1 MRKMKKAARLG
12 ASAVPMLHPKNRSAV
27 VQVIYTFATDTGQH
41 DISHCQ
47 RARFCYSKK
56 TKSCAYTPMLRP

>member
-27 VQVIYTFATDTGQH
+27 VQVIYTFATDTSQH
-41 DISHCQ
+41 DISHFQ
-47 RARFCYSKK
+47 RAPYCHSKK
-56 TKSCAYTPMLRP
+56 TNS